1 MNYKIV
7 IRIAQAAIGCLPKA
21 DFCQKTMLGAALASD
36 YKMVLCSMT

>member
-7 IRIAQAAIGCLPKA
+7 IRIAQAAIYCLPKA
-21 DFCQKTMLGAALASD
+21 VFCQKAMHGATLASD